1 MRPWLAHELY
11 ASLKQTSLSVSDSQT
26 DTPQALAK
34 AKQQHDGV
42 LRKLKSHSYL
52 RTNPFD
58 VENSLD
64 GLEERFRV
72 NHRDGLADALRK
84 RLDDLRASPSKWHP
98 EIMFL
103 LLELS
108 DQPTF
113 KTRLSDV
120 EVPKAPEEA
129 AEQLRW
135 EDIAREDGWDQD
147 QDLWKSVRYA
157 DDSDDDDYSMQSAD
171 DGQPSSASEP
181 DSEDVAGSQID
192 RVIVHTQDTALLSS
206 VLDAQK
212 WRTSRPQ
219 TDPAGNARKTGV
231 SETQVAREVLFM
243 LQGLETTLF
252 DAHSAPLPSFQ
263 MPHMMWETNKALMS
277 SFGEAGRQL
286 GVLRRFVQLPQDA
299 PHMQAFQD
307 SIARRLA
314 EFDRELAD
322 IQATLVSPDR
332 HVALSLISIKSE
344 LSASL
349 EPLQVLSGVIADMD
363 KASGPATFRH
373 LELMFDAATV
383 AQLSGKDD
391 IYVFMGRIFMES
403 FDVYLRPVRAWMDEG
418 RLIPGDE
425 VFFICE
431 NQAEISLSD
440 LWQKKF
446 QLRADSTGAP
456 HVPTFLRP
464 ATGKIMDAGKSIYVL
479 KRLGLNTHY
488 HRHLENEEPSLDF
501 DQLCSPELALAL
513 FPDLF
518 SMAFE
523 RWIQSKYRATS
534 TSLKDALFKRCGLGS
549 ALDTLQHIYLLSDG
563 FAASS
568 FCEDVFAKFDALV
581 PRWYDRYALTPVGHE
596 AFGSYVDTNRL
607 SVDVTKEG
615 KVISVTSA
623 RDSVRAAIPHI
634 RVFYTFPWPIQM
646 IVSPASLSQYQS
658 VFTILMQFR
667 RAAYVLHRHKILT
680 SVQSEDGH
688 WSHQALYYSCRTRL
702 LWFCTTIQT
711 YLTKMVLTPNVLR
724 LRERLDEASDV
735 DSIIEVHDSFLS
747 QVIAEACLGNR
758 LTPIRECMLDVLDL
772 AIRLEKC
779 RSSGLRHDVLMAV
792 KTDFERHLRF
802 ILEGL
807 RSVARAS
814 SDVSAAKWDTLSDML
829 ASGLS

>member
-1 MRPWLAHELY
+1 M
-11 ASLKQTSLSVSDSQT
+11 
-26 DTPQALAK
+26 
-34 AKQQHDGV
+34 
-42 LRKLKSHSYL
+42 LRKLKSHPYL

-58 VENSLD
+58 VENNLN

-84 RLDDLRASPSKWHP
+84 RRDELQTIPSKWHP
-98 EIMFL
+98 EILFL

-120 EVPKAPEEA
+120 ELPKAPEEL

-135 EDIAREDGWDQD
+135 EDIAREDGWDKD
-147 QDLWKSVRYA
+147 RDLWKSIQYG
-157 DDSDDDDYSMQSAD
+157 DGSDDDDYSMESGD
-171 DGQPSSASEP
+171 DSQHSSASEP
-181 DSEDVAGSQID
+181 DNEDVEERQVD
-192 RVIVHTQDTALLSS
+192 RVIIHPEDVALLSS
-206 VLDAQK
+206 VIDAQK
-212 WRTSRPQ
+212 WRTPKPQ
-219 TDPAGNARKTGV
+219 SDTSGNTRKTGV
-231 SETQVAREVLFM
+231 SEMQVCREVLFM
-243 LQGLETTLF
+243 LQGLQTTLF
-252 DAHSAPLPSFQ
+252 DTECAPLPSFQ
-263 MPHMMWETNKALMS
+263 MPHMMWETNKALLNS
-277 SFGEAGRQL
+277 VGEAGRQL
-286 GVLRRFVQLPQDA
+286 GILRRFVQLPQDA

-307 SIARRLA
+307 SIVRRLCS
-314 EFDRELAD
+314 FDCELAQ

-332 HVALSLISIKSE
+332 DVALSLISVKSE
-344 LSASL
+344 LAASL
-349 EPLQVLSGVIADMD
+349 EPLQVLSNVIIDMD

-391 IYVFMGRIFMES
+391 TYVFMGRIFMES

-431 NQAEISLSD
+431 NPATVSLSD
-440 LWQKKF
+440 LWQRKF
-446 QLRADSTGAP
+446 QLRTDSDGAP

-464 ATGKIMDAGKSIYVL
+464 ATGKMMDAGKSIYVL
-479 KRLGLNTHY
+479 KRLGLSANY

-501 DQLCSPELALAL
+501 DQLCSPEFALAL

-534 TSLKDALFKRCGLGS
+534 TSLKDALFKRCGLGP
-549 ALDTLQHIYLLSDG
+549 AIDTLQYIYLMSDG
-563 FAASS
+563 FAASC
-568 FCEDVFAKFDALV
+568 FCEDVFTKFDALV
-581 PRWYDRYALTPVGHE
+581 PRWYDRYALTPAGHE
-596 AFGSYVDTNRL
+596 AFGSYADTNRL

-615 KVISVTSA
+615 RAISAISA
-623 RDSVRAAIPHI
+623 RDSVRTAIPHI
-634 RVFYTFPWPIQM
+634 RIFYQFPWPIQM
-646 IVSPASLSQYQS
+646 IVSPASLTQYQA

-667 RAAYVLHRHKILT
+667 RAAYVLHRHKLLSST
-680 SVQSEDGH
+680 QTENGH
-688 WSHQALYYSCRTRL
+688 PADQALYYSCRARL

-711 YLTKMVLTPNVLR
+711 YLTKMVLTPNVMQLQ
-724 LRERLDEASDV
+724 EHLDEASDV
-735 DSIIEVHDSFLS
+735 DSIIEVHDRFVS
-747 QVIAEACLGNR
+747 QIIAETCLGSR

-772 AIRLEKC
+772 AIQLEKC
-779 RSSGLRHDVLMAV
+779 HTAGLRHDVLRSV

-814 SDVSAAKWDTLSDML
+814 SDLSAAKWDTLSDML